1 MHILLVADP
10 PRGWGGMSDG
20 TPGFAPA
27 TSLIH
32 AYAKPLK
39 RRPTQM
45 PYIVNALFT
54 IAIILMT
61 FSAILWLDDFL
72 IRFDIFINYEAF
84 FNLGIWVGL
93 IAMTIF
99 FIDRVI
105 L

>member
-1 MHILLVADP
+1 MDI
-10 PRGWGGMSDG
+10 
-20 TPGFAPA
+20 A
-27 TSLIH
+27 TL
-32 AYAKPLK
+32 
-39 RRPTQM
+39 T
-45 PYIVNALFT
+45 LFI

-93 IAMTIF
+93 IAITIF

>member
-1 MHILLVADP
+1 MDI
-10 PRGWGGMSDG
+10 
-20 TPGFAPA
+20 A
-27 TSLIH
+27 TL
-32 AYAKPLK
+32 
-39 RRPTQM
+39 T
-45 PYIVNALFT
+45 LFI

-72 IRFDIFINYEAF
+72 VSRDIFINYEAI

>member
-1 MHILLVADP
+1 
-10 PRGWGGMSDG
+10 
-20 TPGFAPA
+20 
-27 TSLIH
+27 
-32 AYAKPLK
+32 
-39 RRPTQM
+39 M
-45 PYIVNALFT
+45 PYIVNTATLTLFT